1 MNLIKKNP
9 TLFFG
14 LLLTLLFLILTQV
27 RVGFFDT
34 LGLKLY
40 DTWMKLDTPA
50 ETEGR
55 IVIVEIDDDSIE
67 KIGRWP
73 WPRSII
79 ARGIDQIAAAG
90 PAVIGLNIIYSEAEE
105 NAGLQAI
112 VHLEKLFTDSFPAP
126 ENISP
131 TDTGITVSDLPG
143 SPPAPLPPRAAYLAA
158 MRDARK
164 KLDRDSILAAAM
176 RRAGNVVLPVFFMDS
191 ERPGADTGAAAP
203 ALASQAIAA
212 ESSDLGGWCPRA
224 DEATLPIPLFREAAS
239 GMGHINCAPDQD
251 GTFRRERLFY
261 QYNDLYIPS
270 YSLVIAASYLN
281 VTPDNIRARIGSRL
295 HIRDIVIPLT
305 ITSEMLIPFMSPE
318 DGFKHYSFF
327 DVINDKIPSR
337 IFTNKIVLLS
347 PSAKGLATSLS
358 TPVAA
363 GMPLGDFCANVIG
376 AIVNNRFIRQMPL
389 GGLFEPAFI
398 LLLGLLI
405 ALLLPRLRAIWAG
418 TAFFVILLLL
428 IGGSA
433 WLFLARGMWLPVTYP
448 LLMLIIGYIGIISIN
463 YFSAEAGR
471 EKLEGESA
479 QTNRMLGISFQSQG
493 MLDMAFDKFR
503 KVPVDDEM
511 KDILYNL
518 ALDYERKRQFN
529 KAASVYGYIEE
540 HDPGFKDVGDR
551 KVKLNQ
557 ASESMVFGGSLGGP
571 VDDMSTTGSG
581 VRPMLGRYEIIK
593 QLGKG
598 AMGTVYLGQDPRIN
612 RTTAIKTVRFSDDFD
627 EEEATEMKAKFFR
640 EAESAG
646 TLSHPNI
653 VTIYDAG
660 DEQDIAYIAMEY
672 LEGEDLEKYTKKSS
686 LLPARRVIA
695 YMADVAE
702 ALDYAHQKGIVH
714 RDIKPAN
721 IMLVQKNKIKIT
733 DFGIARITASSQT
746 KTGIIKGTPYYMS
759 PEQISGKKV
768 DGRSDIFS
776 MGTMMFQLLT
786 GTVPFKG
793 SSPAELMHKI
803 LNEPHPDAREFAP
816 RLPKALVAIINK
828 ALAKDI
834 TKRYQTAGQMA
845 AHLRTLGEKID
856 AARNR

>member
-14 LLLTLLFLILTQV
+14 LLLTLLFLLLTQF
-27 RVGFFDT
+27 RVEFFDT

-50 ETEGR
+50 ETDSR
-55 IVIVEIDDDSIE
+55 VVIVEIDDDSIE

-73 WPRSII
+73 WPRSVI
-79 ARGIDQIAAAG
+79 ARGIDKISEAE

-112 VHLEKLFTDSFPAP
+112 EKLEQIFAATYPPSSGNSLTDSPA
-126 ENISP
+126 EL
-131 TDTGITVSDLPG
+131 V
-143 SPPAPLPPRAAYLAA
+143 APRETYLQA
-158 MRDARK
+158 MATAK
-164 KLDRDSILAAAM
+164 KELDRDSILAASLD
-176 RRAGNVVLPVFFMDS
+176 RAGNVVLPVFFRDS
-191 ERPGADTGAAAP
+191 DRPGTDTGAVGTS
-203 ALASQAIAA
+203 LASQAISA
-212 ESSDLGGWCPRA
+212 ESADMGGWCPRA
-224 DEATLPIPLFREAAS
+224 EEVTLPIPVFRAAAS
-239 GMGHINCAPDQD
+239 GLGHINCVPDQD
-251 GTFRRERLFY
+251 GTYRRERLFY
-261 QYNDLYIPS
+261 LYNDLYIPS

-281 VTPDNIRARIGSRL
+281 VRPADIRAETGARL
-295 HIRDIVIPLT
+295 HLRDMTIPLT
-305 ITSEMLIPFMSPE
+305 ISSEALIHFQNPAQ
-318 DGFKHYSFF
+318 GFKHYSFF
-327 DVINDKIPSR
+327 DVVNHKIPGR
-337 IFTNKIVLLS
+337 VFTNKIVLLS
-347 PSAKGLATSLS
+347 PSASGLATSLS
-358 TPVAA
+358 TPVASS
-363 GMPLGDFCANVIG
+363 MPLGNFCANVISSLVSG
-376 AIVNNRFIRQMPL
+376 RFIRQMPL
-389 GGLFEPAFI
+389 DFVTEPAFI

-405 ALLLPRLRAIWAG
+405 SLVLPRLKAIWAG
-418 TAFFVILLLL
+418 TAFFVIVVLL

-433 WLFLARGMWLPVTYP
+433 YLFLAKGIWLPVTYP
-448 LLMLIIGYIGIISIN
+448 LLLLIIGYIGIVSIN
-463 YFSAEAGR
+463 FFTAEAGQ
-471 EKLEGESA
+471 EKLAGESA

-518 ALDYERKRQFN
+518 GLDYERKRQFN

-540 HDPGFKDVGDR
+540 HDSGFKDVGER

-557 ASESMVFGGSLGGP
+557 ASETMVFGGSLGGP
-571 VDDMSTTGSG
+571 VDDISTTGSG
-581 VRPMLGRYEIIK
+581 VKPMLGRYEIVK
-593 QLGKG
+593 QIGKG

-612 RTTAIKTVRFSDDFD
+612 RTTAIKTVRFTDEFD
-627 EEEATEMKAKFFR
+627 EDEAREMKAKFFR

-672 LEGEDLEKYTKKSS
+672 LEGEDLEKYTRKKN
-686 LLPARRVIA
+686 LLPPRQTISLV
-695 YMADVAE
+695 ADIAE

-721 IMLVQKNKIKIT
+721 IMLVQGNRIKIT

-746 KTGIIKGTPYYMS
+746 RTGIIKGTPYYMS

-776 MGTMMFQLLT
+776 LGTMTFQLLT
-786 GTVPFKG
+786 GMVPFKG
-793 SSPAELMHKI
+793 ASPAELMHKI
-803 LNEPHPDAREFAP
+803 LNTPHPDPREFAP
-816 RLPKALVAIINK
+816 RLPKPLVSIINK
-828 ALAKDI
+828 ALAKDVSQ
-834 TKRYQTAGQMA
+834 RYQTAGQMA
-845 AHLRTLGEKID
+845 AHLRKLGQKID
-856 AARNR
+856 EAGNRQTNQTSA

>member
-73 WPRSII
+73 WPRSFI

-112 VHLEKLFTDSFPAP
+112 EHLEKLFTDTFPARG
-126 ENISP
+126 NTSP
-131 TDTGITVSDLPG
+131 TDAGITVSDLPG
-143 SPPAPLPPRAAYLAA
+143 SPPAPPPRAAYLAA
-158 MRDARK
+158 MRDAK
-164 KLDRDSILAAAM
+164 NKLDRDSILAAAM
-176 RRAGNVVLPVFFMDS
+176 RRADNVVLPVFFMDS
-191 ERPGADTGAAAP
+191 DRPGADTGTVAP

-212 ESSDLGGWCPRA
+212 ENSDLGGWCPSA
-224 DEATLPIPLFREAAS
+224 DEATLPLPLFHEAAS
-239 GMGHINCAPDQD
+239 GLGHINCAPDQD

-295 HIRDIVIPLT
+295 HIRDAVIPLT
-305 ITSEMLIPFMSPE
+305 IASEMLIPFMEPQ

-389 GGLFEPAFI
+389 GDLFEPAFI

-405 ALLLPRLRAIWAG
+405 ALLLPRLRALWAG
-418 TAFFVILLLL
+418 MAFSVILLLL

-448 LLMLIIGYIGIISIN
+448 LLMLVIGYIGIISIN
-463 YFSAEAGR
+463 YFSAEASR
-471 EKLEGESA
+471 EKLAGESA

-529 KAASVYGYIEE
+529 KAASVYGYIEG
-540 HDPGFKDVGDR
+540 HDPGFKDVSDR

-571 VDDMSTTGSG
+571 VDDMTTTGSG

-627 EEEATEMKAKFFR
+627 EEEAKEMKAKFFR

-721 IMLVQKNKIKIT
+721 IMLVQENKIKIT

-803 LNEPHPDAREFAP
+803 LNEPHPDPRKFAP

-834 TKRYQTAGQMA
+834 AKRYQTAGQMA
-845 AHLRTLGEKID
+845 GHLRTLGEKID